1 MSAAI
6 SPFAANSGC
15 SDSDRTDEAGSSV
28 DDREE
33 HEHDDEATMRAWAD
47 DIAERVVNLW
57 TGRAEVTPIASTLRE
72 VRERSRTHKRRG

>member
-6 SPFAANSGC
+6 SPFAADSGC
-15 SDSDRTDEAGSSV
+15 LDSDRSDPTRSSA
-28 DDREE
+28 DDSD
-33 HEHDDEATMRAWAD
+33 EHDDEATMRAWAD

-72 VRERSRTHKRRG
+72 VRERSRTHKRRA

>member
-6 SPFAANSGC
+6 SPFAADSVC
-15 SDSDRTDEAGSSV
+15 SDSDRSDEAGSSV
-28 DDREE
+28 DDRD
-33 HEHDDEATMRAWAD
+33 EHDDEATMRAWAD

-72 VRERSRTHKRRG
+72 VHERSRTHKRRA